1 MDSFNEFIDLLKSL
15 IRQPSVVAPNILFS
29 AFCNANWKSAVH
41 ESPGMKAY

>member
-15 IRQPSVVAPNILFS
+15 IRQPSVVGAEHSFS